1 MKKIILSCIVFAIL
15 FSCSNKEQYYGVWSI
30 YGYSGSTPIYL
41 KIDADSIYLS
51 KLGSHWN
58 SFPIKIKNNNIRFA
72 GQTYPT
78 SIFKDS
84 LIFNQNLYQKDTIY
98 SPIEIQLPNIKSESN
113 VEIDPDANIYYISYG
128 KKPNT
133 TEYAF
138 LLNDRYGSFLNI
150 KSFVS
155 SYNTC
160 RGGTYDPAHT
170 LFICDKNTSTRD
182 LEKFFLELSR
192 VNARTLYTV
201 NSTDYKISTNSIKS
215 ISSQQK
221 QILSYIFNPNYDQK
235 INGDVF
241 QPTML
246 RDFSIYPTK
255 DIQPEKIVFAFLIQ
269 NEFYYQKENCSY
281 GMFSSKIQQAI
292 SQNKTLI
299 TLFDLKSD
307 YKHYLKFN
315 DIVNSKYLKIYDSI
329 TKQKYNTTY
338 KQLDEEKKVIVRRL
352 YTKKVIQNISIP
364 HFLSF
369 EESPIEDID
378 FPFKNV
384 KEQIPEAYFESLK

>member
-1 MKKIILSCIVFAIL
+1 MKKIILSFIVFATL
-15 FSCSNKEQYYGVWSI
+15 FSCSKKEQYYGIWRLNGFSL
-30 YGYSGSTPIYL
+30 SNPNYL

-51 KLGSHWN
+51 ELGNYWTSY
-58 SFPIKIKNNNIRFA
+58 PVKIKNNYIRFA

-84 LIFNQNLYQKDTIY
+84 LIFNHNLYWKDTIY
-98 SPIEIQLPNIKSESN
+98 SPLDIKLPNIKSEST
-113 VEIDPDANIYYISYG
+113 VEIDPDANIYYMSYG

-133 TEYAF
+133 DEYAF
-138 LLNDRYGSFLNI
+138 LLNDKYGSFSDI
-150 KSFVS
+150 KHFMS
-155 SYNTC
+155 SYSC
-160 RGGTYDPAHT
+160 GGGEYDPPHT

-182 LEKFFLELSR
+182 LEKFFLELFR
-192 VNARTLYTV
+192 VNTRTLYTV
-201 NSTDYKISTNSIKS
+201 NSTDYKTYTDSIKS

-255 DIQPEKIVFAFLIQ
+255 DLQPEKIVFAFLIQ
-269 NEFYYQKENCSY
+269 NEFYYQKENCSSDV
-281 GMFSSKIQQAI
+281 FSAKIQQAV
-292 SQNKTLI
+292 SQHKTLI

-307 YKHYLKFN
+307 YKHYLEFN

-329 TKQKYNTTY
+329 TKQNYNTTY
-338 KQLDEEKKVIVRRL
+338 KQLDKEKKVIVRRL

-369 EESPIEDID
+369 EETPIENFN

-384 KEQIPEAYFESLK
+384 KQQLPEIYFEGLK